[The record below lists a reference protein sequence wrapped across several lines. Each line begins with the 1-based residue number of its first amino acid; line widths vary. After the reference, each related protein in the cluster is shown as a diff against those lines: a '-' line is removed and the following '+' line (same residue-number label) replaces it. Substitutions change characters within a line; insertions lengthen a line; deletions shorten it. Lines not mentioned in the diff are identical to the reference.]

1 MDDSGA
7 RWVAADVR
15 ARSAVRLEKRDA
27 AGNLLWSG
35 EWSYQGRPLFS
46 AAVTPGGEPLFAATS
61 ECQTADPICAAFI
74 SVDVSGTTYHGS
86 IVVKLGTDGTVRWVR
101 SISGWLIGAD
111 ADGGTALGSSR
122 ASTPPK
128 RLIVKLNANGDTVWS
143 QEITSLTNFH
153 LARTGDV
160 LVTGCYQFDQF
171 LIPGVPC
178 NNGVVAT
185 QLGPDGTP
193 RWTAHVGGYWPVI
206 DSTADGSEYAAT
218 LGGSPFLLT
227 ALSPD
232 GNVRWTRPLG
242 GTLFANE
249 RGEPLIIAAAA
260 NGPVAVAGY
269 TYTKDPSG
277 ALNSSLAIIGRDA
290 SGNPTFTLTLPGIGP
305 ATAMVYGADGALLVA
320 SPQAIYEPGGQM
332 LGSMIVELAP

>member
-15 ARSAVRLEKRDA
+15 ARSAVRLEKRDG
-27 AGNLLWSG
+27 AGNVLWSG
-35 EWSYQGRPLFS
+35 EWSYQGRPRFT
-46 AAVTPGGEPLFAATS
+46 AAVTPGGEALFAAAA
-61 ECQTADPICAAFI
+61 ECQSADPTCGV
-74 SVDVSGTTYHGS
+74 SVVISGTTYRGS
-86 IVVKLGTDGTVRWVR
+86 TVVKLGNDGAVRWVR
-101 SISGWLIGAD
+101 SLSGWLIGAD
-111 ADGGTALGSSR
+111 ADGGTALGWSG
-122 ASTPPK
+122 ATTVPPFA
-128 RLIVKLNANGDTVWS
+128 VKLNQNGDTVWS
-143 QEITSLTNFH
+143 REITSLLSLR

-160 LVTGCYQFDQF
+160 LATGCYQGDQF
-171 LIPGVPC
+171 LIAGIPC
-178 NNGVVAT
+178 NGVVAT

-193 RWTAHVGGYWPVI
+193 QWTAQVGGYWPAI
-206 DSTADGSEYAAT
+206 DSTADGSEYAASF
-218 LGGSPFLLT
+218 GGSPFLLT

-242 GTLFANE
+242 VTLFANQ

-269 TYTKDPSG
+269 TYTKDSSG
-277 ALNSSLAIIGRDA
+277 ALNSSLAIIGFDA
-290 SGNPTFTLTLPGIGP
+290 SGNPTFTVTLPGIGP

-332 LGSMIVELAP
+332 LGSMIVELSR